1 MIKKLRRRV
10 IIYTML
16 AVALVLFLLMGIV
29 NAANYVSKDRS
40 AAEMLSYLAENG
52 GMFPGEGDQGMGG
65 PGMQG
70 MGGQDGFRPD
80 GSGTAAQGTGRNE
93 AAVPD
98 ADDDEAEEA
107 DSDEPDDDSETGGI
121 DDDIGD
127 ESEDNLDD
135 RFDDG
140 LDDRFDGRKD
150 FRHHGLLMTEE
161 TPFETRFFTV
171 TMDAQGAV
179 TAVNTGRIAAVTETQ
194 AAEMVEKAE
203 TKGKSAGYDGNY
215 KYLKQEKDGGAIY
228 VFLDCT
234 RDLESV
240 KSFLRISLLVSLIGL
255 AAIALLVIALSP
267 RMIRPIAESHAKQ
280 KEFITNAGHELK
292 TPMAV
297 IASCTDVIEMETGE
311 TKWTRGIR
319 DQVKKLSS
327 LTSRMV
333 SLARMDEGPG
343 ELPMEEVDLSALME
357 ESLQGFSLAAEQQGR
372 ALEMTIEPDIHIMG
386 NKEGLRDLISIL
398 ADNALKYGEE
408 GGEIKV
414 TLRQDHRRALL
425 QVYNSGQGIRPEE
438 LERIFDRFYRADKAR
453 SRASGSYG
461 LGLAIARSIV
471 TRHGGSIHC
480 ESDSRSTR
488 FVAILP
494 VKKAAAQAS
503 AAAAAHI
510 LSGREKE
517 GGDEGTS
524 G

>member
-29 NAANYVSKDRS
+29 NAANYVTKDRS

-52 GMFPGEGDQGMGG
+52 GMFPGEGNQGMGG
-65 PGMQG
+65 RGMQG

-80 GSGTAAQGTGRNE
+80 GSGAAAQGTDRNE
-93 AAVPD
+93 AAVTD
-98 ADDDEAEEA
+98 TDDDEAEEA
-107 DSDEPDDDSETGGI
+107 GSDEPDDDSETGGI

-140 LDDRFDGRKD
+140 LDDRFDDDRKD
-150 FRHHGLLMTEE
+150 FRHHGFLMTEE

-171 TMDAQGAV
+171 NVDAQGAV
-179 TAVNTGRIAAVTETQ
+179 TAVNTGRIAAVTDTQ

-203 TKGKSAGYDGNY
+203 AKGKTAGYDGNY
-215 KYLKQEKDGGAIY
+215 KYLKQDRDDGAIY

-240 KSFLRISLLVSLIGL
+240 KSFLKISLLVSLIGL

-311 TKWTRGIR
+311 TKWTHGIR

-398 ADNALKYGEE
+398 ADNALKYGDE
-408 GGEIKV
+408 GKPV
-414 TLRQDHRRALL
+414 VFTLRKEGKKAVL
-425 QVYNSGQGIRPEE
+425 SEE
-438 LERIFDRFYRADKAR
+438 NMAEGLAKGNLEKVFDRFYRGDTSHSSKKPGSGIGLSMAR
-453 SRASGSYG
+453 AVVE
-461 LGLAIARSIV
+461 A
-471 TRHGGSIHC
+471 HGGTIAA
-480 ESDSRSTR
+480 ESPDGQR
-488 FVAILP
+488 FLITARFRL
-494 VKKAAAQAS
+494 K
-503 AAAAAHI
+503 
-510 LSGREKE
+510 
-517 GGDEGTS
+517 
-524 G
+524 